1 MLINNKYI
9 IETELGEGSF
19 GKLYKG
25 RHVYTNKLVA
35 IKLHKVD
42 GETMIRNEARILKLL
57 INTSGVPIIKAFGK
71 QDGIF
76 YMVVDLLGESVERL
90 NKNADVDLILRTMR
104 RLVTILNVIHDIGV
118 IHRDIK
124 PDNVLFTDKKD
135 ICLIDFGLSTMFIDS
150 DGNHIKQLSNR
161 DMVGNIIYVSN
172 NIHSGSNPSRRD
184 DLISVLYMTIKL
196 IIGELP
202 WSSYNIDN
210 VAAVKRD
217 VNLSNYFNDK
227 IPNGMY
233 DLYTYCNSLG
243 FKERPNYDYIC
254 KELIV

>member
-35 IKLHKVD
+35 IKLHRVE

-57 INTSGVPIIKAFGK
+57 INTSGVPVIKAFGK

-76 YMVVDLLGESVERL
+76 YMVVDLLGESIERL
-90 NKNADVDLILRTMR
+90 NQNTDIDLILRTMR
-104 RLVTILNVIHDIGV
+104 RLVTILNEIHDVGV

-124 PDNVLFTDKKD
+124 PDNVLYTAKKD
-135 ICLIDFGLSTMFIDS
+135 ICLIDFGLSTMFIDGN
-150 DGNHIKQLSNR
+150 GNHMEEQSDR
-161 DMVGNIIYVSN
+161 DIVGNVIYVSN

-196 IIGELP
+196 IVGELP
-202 WSSYNIDN
+202 WSSYNIDKIG
-210 VAAVKRD
+210 AVKSS
-217 VNLSNYFNDK
+217 VNMRNYFHDK
-227 IPNGMY
+227 IPKRMY
-233 DLYTYCNSLG
+233 DLYEYCNCLG

>member
-35 IKLHKVD
+35 IKLHRVD

-57 INTSGVPIIKAFGK
+57 INISGVPLIKAFGK

-90 NKNADVDLILRTMR
+90 NRNTDVGLILRTMR
-104 RLVTILNVIHDIGV
+104 RLVTILNVIHDVGV

-124 PDNVLFTDKKD
+124 PDNVLFTDKND
-135 ICLIDFGLSTMFIDS
+135 IRLIDFGLSTMYIDT
-150 DGNHIKQLSNR
+150 DGNHIEQLTNR

-196 IIGELP
+196 IVGELP
-202 WSSYNIDN
+202 WSSYNIDKIGF
-210 VAAVKRD
+210 VKRN
-217 VNLSNYFNDK
+217 VNLHDYFNEK
-227 IPNGMY
+227 IPNRLY
-233 DLYTYCNSLG
+233 DLYAYCNSLC
-243 FKERPNYDYIC
+243 FKERPDYHYIC
-254 KELIV
+254 KELIM

>member
-35 IKLHKVD
+35 IKLHRVD

-90 NKNADVDLILRTMR
+90 NRNTDVDLILRTMR
-104 RLVTILNVIHDIGV
+104 RLVIILNTIHDNGV

-124 PDNVLFTDKKD
+124 PDNVLFREKND

-150 DGNHIKQLSNR
+150 CGNHMEQLSNR

-196 IIGELP
+196 IVGELP
-202 WSSYNIDN
+202 WSSYNIDKIG
-210 VAAVKRD
+210 AVKRD
-217 VNLSNYFNDK
+217 VNLRNYFNDK
-227 IPNGMY
+227 IPNRMY
-233 DLYTYCNSLG
+233 DLYAYCNSLG
-243 FKERPNYDYIC
+243 FKETPNYDYIC
-254 KELIV
+254 KELIL

>member
-35 IKLHKVD
+35 IKLHRLD

-57 INTSGVPIIKAFGK
+57 INTTGVPNIKAFGK

-76 YMVVDLLGESVERL
+76 YMVIDLLGESVEIL
-90 NKNADVDLILRTMR
+90 NKNADVDLILQTMR
-104 RLVTILNVIHDIGV
+104 RLVTILNEIHDIGV

-124 PDNVLFTDKKD
+124 PDNVLFTHKND
-135 ICLIDFGLSTMFIDS
+135 ICLIDFGLSTMFIDCN
-150 DGNHIKQLSNR
+150 DNHIEQMSNR
-161 DMVGNIIYVSN
+161 DIVGNIIYVSN

-196 IIGELP
+196 IVGELP
-202 WSSYNIDN
+202 WSSFNIDKICTIKGN
-210 VAAVKRD
+210 INMR
-217 VNLSNYFNDK
+217 NYFQDK
-227 IPNGMY
+227 IPIGILDVY
-233 DLYTYCNSLG
+233 AYCNSLG
-243 FKERPNYDYIC
+243 FNERPNYDYIC
-254 KELIV
+254 KKLIV